1 MGLIMGKSLLCK
13 NSISFLQINRILAV
27 KLKFHINF
35 VYLLLEG
42 SILDKKVYNVCSRWL
57 SVRVTM

>member
-1 MGLIMGKSLLCK
+1 MGLIMGKSLLRK
-13 NSISFLQINRILAV
+13 NSISFLQINIILAV

-42 SILDKKVYNVCSRWL
+42 SILDKKV
-57 SVRVTM
+57 

>member
-1 MGLIMGKSLLCK
+1 MVSTNKYNFGCK
-13 NSISFLQINRILAV
+13 TRDLSE

-42 SILDKKVYNVCSRWL
+42 SILDKKVYNFFGRWL